1 MRLWAAAQAKAVCT
15 DWDMRSFFQVVHY
28 DVNHCLD
35 QLKELRVPELV
46 PSDSVEVL
54 IQVCVALRAKL
65 VSEIKVNIGKLKVS
79 PRRLH
84 DSRSK

>member
-1 MRLWAAAQAKAVCT
+1 MHMMRLWAAAQAKAVCT
-15 DWDMRSFFQVVHY
+15 DWEMRFFFQVVHF
-28 DVNHCLD
+28 DVNRCLD
-35 QLKELRVPELV
+35 QLKELRVPDLV

-79 PRRLH
+79 
-84 DSRSK
+84 S